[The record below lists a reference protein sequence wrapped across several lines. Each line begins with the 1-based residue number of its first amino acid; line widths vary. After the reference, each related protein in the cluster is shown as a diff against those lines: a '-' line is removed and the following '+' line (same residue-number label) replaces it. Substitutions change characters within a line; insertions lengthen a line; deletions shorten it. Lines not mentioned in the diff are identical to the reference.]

1 MQNRTGLCGCGRVA
15 IAAVLVMQSGAIAAE
30 PLYHFVDERGVPHF
44 SNHPLDPRYR
54 PIGAAQQAQPEP
66 AAEPAREV
74 TIAAP
79 DRAALGELFEVTLSL
94 ANPPAGR
101 GYLELSFD
109 AEVISLQAISAD
121 ATQTEPGKV
130 RVEVTLDPSQAAQA
144 LVNLSFQAIAPA
156 PTQAGLQITQVE
168 LVDAKGEALV
178 AQSGA
183 SASVTLVQ

>member
-1 MQNRTGLCGCGRVA
+1 MQAG
-15 IAAVLVMQSGAIAAE
+15 VLAAE

-54 PIGAAQQAQPEP
+54 PIGAAQPAQPVP

-79 DRAALGELFEVTLSL
+79 DRAALGESFEVTLSL

-101 GYLELSFD
+101 GHLELSFD
-109 AEVISLQAISAD
+109 AEAISLQAISAD

-130 RVEVTLDPSQAAQA
+130 RVEVTLDPSQPAQA
-144 LVNLSFQAIAPA
+144 LVNLSFQAIATA

-168 LVDAKGEALV
+168 LFDARGEAL
-178 AQSGA
+178 AAYAGA
-183 SASVTLVQ
+183 WANVTLVH